1 MHTRTTVAIGL
12 GLAAGALALTGC
24 SSGSAH
30 STPVHSATV
39 RATPATV
46 PAAAAAPKSKLSVD
60 AKTAACWWAIR
71 DQYAPGT
78 AELTGAPT
86 PPPQCAGLDADD
98 LSDVVTDVI
107 KHQSD

>member
-1 MHTRTTVAIGL
+1 MHTRTTVAIGLGL

-24 SSGSAH
+24 AH
-30 STPVHSATV
+30 STPVHNATV
-39 RATPATV
+39 RVTPTTV

-60 AKTAACWWAIR
+60 ARTAACWWAVR

-78 AELTGAPT
+78 AQLTGAPT